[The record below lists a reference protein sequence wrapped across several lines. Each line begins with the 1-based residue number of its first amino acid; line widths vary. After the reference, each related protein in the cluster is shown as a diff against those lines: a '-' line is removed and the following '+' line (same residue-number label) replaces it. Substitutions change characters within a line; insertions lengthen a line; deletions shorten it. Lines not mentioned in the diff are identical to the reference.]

1 MSSHRRSSVT
11 STTIP
16 TSDTVAGGLWWA
28 GVAALVPPGILALL
42 TAGMLTMGLAGR
54 HPMWHVP
61 ELNLAEAAAG
71 RDVATVV
78 LLIGYGENPNQTYS
92 IRPGVLN
99 ANAATMTPIEAAL
112 EARRSEII
120 SLLLRHG
127 AVLDE
132 AQRRAYACR
141 ARSRRDNDVV
151 RLFESMD
158 GPVTCDEESGRR

>member
-1 MSSHRRSSVT
+1 
-11 STTIP
+11 
-16 TSDTVAGGLWWA
+16 
-28 GVAALVPPGILALL
+28 
-42 TAGMLTMGLAGR
+42 MGLAGR

-99 ANAATMTPIEAAL
+99 ASAATMTPIEAAL
-112 EARRSEII
+112 EARRPEII

-151 RLFESMD
+151 RLFESMG
-158 GPVTCDEESGRR
+158 GPVTCSEASGRP